1 MVVVLVP
8 NMSESEASQRSEC
21 DERVDVKLEDLDF
34 LKTIGTG
41 MMTSPSQLQ
50 YMLNYSKENNIY
62 LYDLCHKGSFAT
74 VKLCKDKKSE
84 KIYALKI
91 MSVVEI
97 LKMKQVEHVKN
108 EKSVLQVA

>member
-41 MMTSPSQLQ
+41 MMTCLLPIPITTAIDVNLH
-50 YMLNYSKENNIY
+50 
-62 LYDLCHKGSFAT
+62 DLCHKGSFAT

>member
-41 MMTSPSQLQ
+41 TMTCLLPIPITTAVDINLLKGKLNICMIYVIKGPSQQ
-50 YMLNYSKENNIY
+50 SSYAKTRNQKKYML
-62 LYDLCHKGSFAT
+62 
-74 VKLCKDKKSE
+74 
-84 KIYALKI
+84 
-91 MSVVEI
+91 
-97 LKMKQVEHVKN
+97 
-108 EKSVLQVA
+108 

>member
-41 MMTSPSQLQ
+41 KMI
-50 YMLNYSKENNIY
+50 MLFLPIPITTAV
-62 LYDLCHKGSFAT
+62 D
-74 VKLCKDKKSE
+74 VKL
-84 KIYALKI
+84 LKG
-91 MSVVEI
+91 
-97 LKMKQVEHVKN
+97 K
-108 EKSVLQVA
+108 